1 MPAPMCFWSFLV
13 LFRVPACSSKRAHTP
28 LTVDGHVSRRVH
40 TSAPRQRQLLGDA
53 RVQRICICQHM
64 FEYRHMCMYVCMC
77 AFLYTF
83 MHSCMYLYSLCAH
96 KRMGCSPAHE
106 QSFRVCV
113 CMCLCTCKR
122 RACTCMYIPMS
133 SPPPGLGLVHIFREF
148 DRGPLGAILSG
159 SRHRPRT
166 GCCQKG
172 RFRCHAMEQRACR
185 LAPTAPLGCTRGRHC
200 AGG

>member
-1 MPAPMCFWSFLV
+1 MHVPMRFWSFLV

-28 LTVDGHVSRRVH
+28 LTVDGRVSRRVH

-53 RVQRICICQHM
+53 RVQRMCICQHM
-64 FEYRHMCMYVCMC
+64 FEYMHMCMYVC
-77 AFLYTF
+77 LYICIHSYIHVCIYILH
-83 MHSCMYLYSLCAH
+83 MHTSAWGVVPPIS
-96 KRMGCSPAHE
+96 RVSV
-106 QSFRVCV
+106 SVCV
-113 CMCLCTCKR
+113 CVCT
-122 RACTCMYIPMS
+122 RANDVRVNTCIYPCHR
-133 SPPPGLGLVHIFREF
+133 PPPGLSLVHIFWEF

-185 LAPTAPLGCTRGRHC
+185 LEPTAPLGCSRGRHC